1 MDQLDSREMTPLYYQ
16 IMQAIIQ
23 EYKNK
28 PLGTPIPSEKR
39 AAETL
44 QSQSGYCPASN
55 NRTELK
61 QGFVHRI
68 QGKGTFVS
76 KPRINREGSALV
88 SFTEEIKSHGYRTS
102 ATLLRFEIASPT
114 AHVRHALDLKKGETI
129 YVIERIRFI
138 ENDPM
143 AVVTSTFLQRWSQ
156 IFLLTM

>member
-28 PLGTPIPSEKR
+28 PLGTPIPSESELQKHFKVSRGTVQR
-39 AAETL
+39 AI
-44 QSQSGYCPASN
+44 
-55 NRTELK
+55 TELSR

-129 YVIERIRFI
+129 YVI
-138 ENDPM
+138 
-143 AVVTSTFLQRWSQ
+143 AHQ
-156 IFLLTM
+156 IH